1 MKVSPVL
8 YNLLKELRAGR
19 FRPRAIRRFTKDG
32 IRHAMDLAW
41 SLRDLRRSFY
51 AVSVVMLAVLAAI
64 GVVLALILPGGVGTG
79 TWVAQGL
86 LFIFVFGLTLLQLG
100 LVRAETSGEVYDR
113 FVLPNVLTL
122 LRLLVIPYLLITI
135 SVSVELAPGS
145 PDGLLASR
153 IAMGLVFFAVST
165 DVLDGTLSRHL
176 GLTSDFG
183 RIYDPVVDAAF
194 HSTLAVSLFA
204 NGLVGTAYLVVV
216 LVRYLLPPL
225 AVSFLYLFREPFQVK
240 STIMGKL
247 SSLILSS
254 FLTLYMALLAFD
266 LSSGAFHDFV
276 TRILEPACVVT
287 CFATIVF
294 FFGRGVR
301 ILKKTKKGPKSPTVE
316 NRS

>member
-8 YNLLKELRAGR
+8 YHLLKELRAGR
-19 FRPRAIRRFTKDG
+19 FRPRAIRRFAKDG

-41 SLRDLRRSFY
+41 SLKDLRRSFFM
-51 AVSVVMLAVLAAI
+51 ASAVMLAVLAVI
-64 GVVLALILPGGVGTG
+64 GVALALVLPGGVGTG

-86 LFIFVFGLTLLQLG
+86 LFVFVFGLTLLQLG

-122 LRLLVIPYLLITI
+122 LRLLVIPYLLVTI
-135 SVSVELAPGS
+135 SVSVELPTGS
-145 PDGLLASR
+145 PEGILASR
-153 IAMGLVFFAVST
+153 IALGLVFFAVST
-165 DVLDGTLSRHL
+165 DVLDGTLSRRL

-194 HSTLAVSLFA
+194 HSTLAVSLFTH
-204 NGLVGTAYLVVV
+204 GLVGTAYLVVV

-225 AVSFLYLFREPFQVK
+225 AVAFLYLFREPFQVK

-247 SSLILSS
+247 SSLILST
-254 FLTLYMALLAFD
+254 FLTFYMALLAFD
-266 LSSGAFHDFV
+266 LTSGPFHEFV
-276 TRILEPACVVT
+276 TGFLETACVVT

-301 ILKKTKKGPKSPTVE
+301 ILKKTQKGDKGGIVE
-316 NRS
+316 NRP